1 MTPFTEVANLENI
14 CRQIDRLCTVEMR
27 ISDYSRGVIA
37 NLYNAAVEAQG
48 GLPLSLLGARAVLK
62 AAAEDR
68 YFFVVTGAGNPRF
81 LPAGETDGP
90 PGAVVLARVI
100 HEVTGALPIIL
111 TDAPF
116 VDNVKAT
123 AMAAGLSP
131 RDNPAELLGTPYT
144 TAVLPLVGGDGA
156 DAQCAAYMA
165 DLDPTLLISI
175 EKLGPAANGRAHSAS
190 GKPVD
195 EATHCRAEPLFD
207 IAREKGIATVGIGD
221 NGNEIGYGKITAAIH
236 KYKPAGEQLA
246 TRVETDVL
254 ISANTSNWGGYGL
267 VAAIAACLQDP
278 AICHT
283 ARWEKRIL
291 EANVAA
297 GAADGSTGRL
307 LMAVDGMD
315 EDVQYAV
322 VTMLQHI
329 VKNGLISGFKR
340 KF

>member
-1 MTPFTEVANLENI
+1 MTRIIDFPNLENI

-48 GLPLSLLGARAVLK
+48 GQPLSLLAARKVLEN
-62 AAAEDR
+62 AREGR

-90 PGAVVLARVI
+90 PGAVVLARAI
-100 HEVTGALPIIL
+100 HEATGALPILL

-116 VDNVKAT
+116 VANVKAT
-123 AMAAGLSP
+123 AMAAGLYP
-131 RDNPAELLGTPYT
+131 REDPSDLSGTPYT
-144 TAVLPLVGGDGA
+144 TAVLPLVPGDDAESTCA
-156 DAQCAAYMA
+156 DYMA
-165 DLDPTLLISI
+165 RLDPTLLVSI
-175 EKLGPAANGRAHSAS
+175 EKIGPAANGLAHSAS
-190 GKPVD
+190 GTP
-195 EATHCRAEPLFD
+195 AAPSHCRAEPLFD
-207 IAREKGIATVGIGD
+207 IARQRGIATIGIGD
-221 NGNEIGYGKITAAIH
+221 NGNEIGFGKITPAVH
-236 KYKPAGEQLA
+236 KYKPSGTTLA

-254 ISANTSNWGGYGL
+254 VAANTSNWGGYGL
-267 VAAIAACLQDP
+267 VAAMAAGLQRP
-278 AICHT
+278 ELAHT
-283 ARWEKRIL
+283 PRAEKRIL
-291 EANVAA
+291 EANVAH